1 MVRTNEMDS
10 KVIESLLADVK
21 HLKNPELEIRFGHK
35 DSSKAHFDSTIPFEQ
50 WSIVLKRLRSNPK
63 WSSVS
68 TTSFVDSVCKETRA
82 RYRSSEGK
90 WITKKR
96 IMVRD
101 IPMEPMDVRV
111 GLSDEVPF
119 LENVP
124 EKSTVQNVHKI
135 RHRFVHKDIWAFDL
149 TEATGYDID
158 QESPWYFIELELVPE
173 SLSRYPAKYVADY
186 GILLIRDILSMV
198 QK

>member
-1 MVRTNEMDS
+1 MDS
-10 KVIESLLADVK
+10 KVIESLLADVRRLE
-21 HLKNPELEIRFGHK
+21 HPELEVRFGRK
-35 DSSKAHFDSTIPFEQ
+35 DSSRAQFISQIPFEQ

-68 TTSFVDSVCKETRA
+68 TESFVDSVCKDTRA
-82 RYRSSEGK
+82 RFRSSEMK
-90 WITKKR
+90 WIIKKR

-119 LENVP
+119 LDNAVP
-124 EKSTVQNVHKI
+124 EKSTIQNIHKV
-135 RHRFVHKDIWAFDL
+135 RHRFVHKDMWAFDL

-173 SLSRYPAKYVADY
+173 SLTKYPERYVADY
-186 GILLIRDILSMV
+186 GILLIRDILSML